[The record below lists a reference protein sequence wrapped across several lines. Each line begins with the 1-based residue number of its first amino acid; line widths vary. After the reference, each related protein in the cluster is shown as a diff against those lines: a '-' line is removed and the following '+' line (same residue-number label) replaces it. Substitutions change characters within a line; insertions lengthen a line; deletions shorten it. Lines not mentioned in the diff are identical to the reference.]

1 MAEGSTP
8 ISTQGIQLLRGTSE
22 SDLTPLC
29 RIKDYPDLIGDP
41 NLIDVTDLEDTQQTN
56 IQGVKTSDLLT
67 FTANYTKEQYE
78 AAAATEGQPGTY
90 ALRLSD
96 GSGWT
101 WKGEHTLGVPGHGVD
116 EAVEFTVNITNSSP
130 VKRSESISVSGVGG

>member
-1 MAEGSTP
+1 MA
-8 ISTQGIQLLRGTSE
+8 ISTQGIQLLRGTSKT
-22 SDLTPLC
+22 DLTELC

-41 NLIDVTDLEDTQQTN
+41 NLIDVTDLQDTQQTN

-67 FTANYTKEQYE
+67 FTSNYTKEQYDK
-78 AAAATEGQPGTY
+78 AAETEGQPGTY

-101 WKGEHTLGVPGHGVD
+101 WEGEHTLGVPGHGVD
-116 EAVEFTVNITNSSP
+116 EAVEFTVNVTNSSP
-130 VKRSESISVSGVGG
+130 VTRSESITVSGEGG